1 MADHVTRGETDSTQS
16 SVYRLADP
24 LTPGRQVSESVSARC
39 AKMMCMTWTP
49 LGADPVVHNALVD
62 GVPTWMRS
70 SLRAWIVSQYSY
82 RSSTTY
88 NMVNNVERMREFD
101 LAARS
106 NPLTPKL
113 SSEGPAVLF
122 NGLSDDEILRLLD
135 WTVYSNSLK
144 YAGKEM
150 NAELEKIL
158 HSGGSAWKV
167 GHRATVAGLERRVPA
182 GVMDAAEA
190 AMNTSGDAGRLLSE
204 AWTATYGVNP
214 QPDLGY
220 RKSIE
225 AVEAVVLPLVT
236 KNDSTATL
244 GKAIGQMR
252 AQGDWKMPF
261 IKEHAQNPSED
272 VVLGMLQ
279 ALWSGHS
286 DRHPGT
292 PSYVLSTQAAAEAAV
307 SLAVTLVNLFSNGGI
322 ARRP

>member
-1 MADHVTRGETDSTQS
+1 
-16 SVYRLADP
+16 
-24 LTPGRQVSESVSARC
+24 
-39 AKMMCMTWTP
+39 
-49 LGADPVVHNALVD
+49 
-62 GVPTWMRS
+62 MRS
-70 SLRAWIVSQYSY
+70 SLRAWLVSEYSY
-82 RSSTTY
+82 RSSSTY
-88 NMVNNVERMREFD
+88 KMVNKVERMREYD

-106 NPLTPKL
+106 TPLAPKL
-113 SSEGPAVLF
+113 ANDGPAALF

-135 WTVYSNSLK
+135 WTVYSNSK
-144 YAGKEM
+144 RYGGDVS
-150 NAELEKIL
+150 NTELEKVL
-158 HSGGSAWKV
+158 QSGGSAWKV
-167 GHRATVAGLERRVPA
+167 GLRSSAAGLERRVPE

-190 AMNTSGDAGRLLSE
+190 GMNAPGDAGRLLSE
-204 AWTATYGVNP
+204 AWAATYGVNP

-225 AVEAVVLPLVT
+225 AVEAAVLPLVT

-252 AQGDWKMPF
+252 ANGDWKLPF
-261 IKEHAQNPSED
+261 IKEHAQNPSET